1 MPPPIASQLHQKN
14 ILISRRTTMLEQL
27 KKSIKTVTENVI
39 HRIEES
45 NQNYRNR
52 KLLQEKQ
59 VRDALISE
67 FMHEM
72 TFDLYEGFKNHSYYI
87 LEPIYTPDTIRIHDY
102 TITNDGIVYHFS
114 LDKKSLGKTAAIVL
128 DKLQQNF
135 NLDLSSAQRNI
146 IQQCGYDYLQ
156 LKHPFLY
163 YGIYVVD
170 VADLGSPEIII
181 SVITHLS

>member
-1 MPPPIASQLHQKN
+1 
-14 ILISRRTTMLEQL
+14 MLEQL
-27 KKSIKTVTENVI
+27 KKSIKTLAENAI

-102 TITNDGIVYHFS
+102 TLYNDCIVYHFS

-135 NLDLSSAQRNI
+135 NLDLYSAQRNI
-146 IQQCGYDYLQ
+146 VQQCGLPYLQ
-156 LKHPFLY
+156 LHHPFLY

-170 VADLGSPEIII
+170 VQDLGGPEIII
-181 SVITHLS
+181 SVKTNLS